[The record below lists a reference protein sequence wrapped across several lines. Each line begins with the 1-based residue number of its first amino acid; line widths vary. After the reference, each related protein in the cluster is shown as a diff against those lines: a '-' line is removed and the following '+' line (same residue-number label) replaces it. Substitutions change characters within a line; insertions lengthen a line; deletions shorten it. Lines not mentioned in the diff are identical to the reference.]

1 MNTITQTL
9 STARHNLE
17 IRRTARRAHRRLVE
31 EISSMYS
38 TPTGRAEIE
47 AIMRRHTAEEIAEL
61 DAIVRSQYSRLNS
74 VLPLIG

>member
-1 MNTITQTL
+1 MSQIL

-47 AIMRRHTAEEIAEL
+47 AIMQRHTAEEVAEL
-61 DAIVRSQYSRLNS
+61 DAIIRSQYAR
-74 VLPLIG
+74 